1 MDNRRFVEPALASE
15 YKISKI
21 PYRES
26 RHGGTAD
33 CCRAFS
39 IFWELL
45 GMKKKGTILVVDDEN
60 GVRESFNM
68 VLKDD
73 YNVLLAG
80 TGQEA
85 MNIFKKKSIDLILLD
100 ILLPDIDG
108 IDLLEKLVETD
119 PHSEIIM
126 VTAVN
131 EVQTAVQAIK
141 LGAYEYVIKP
151 FVVADALT
159 VIRRALEKQS
169 LVKEVTYLR
178 NELGSYHPFEKMVG
192 KNKKMRKIFELISTV
207 ARSDGTVL
215 IQGESGTGKEL
226 AARAIHNL
234 SYRKDQPFEVVN
246 CAAIPA
252 TLMESKIFGHN
263 RGAFTGA
270 SMTSIGK
277 LELADGGTVFLDDI
291 NSLDVNM
298 QAKLLRILQEKE
310 FERLGSSKVIK
321 IDVRFVAASNKDI
334 NDLISINKFREDLYY
349 RLNVFPI
356 RLPPLRERKDDIPLL
371 LNHYLELN
379 AGETGK
385 PPKIFSE
392 KAVKALTAYH
402 WPGNVRELKNLVERL
417 FTIAEG
423 PIIDLDANAPYHL
436 GKKKI
441 KDMPLKKAVSI
452 FERNY
457 ISEILERVDGNRT
470 KAAKILGI
478 HRNTLLAKTSD
489 FGK

>member
-1 MDNRRFVEPALASE
+1 
-15 YKISKI
+15 
-21 PYRES
+21 
-26 RHGGTAD
+26 
-33 CCRAFS
+33 
-39 IFWELL
+39 
-45 GMKKKGTILVVDDEN
+45 MKKKGAILVVDDEN

-73 YNVLLAG
+73 YHVLLAG

-85 MNIFKKKSIDLILLD
+85 MDIFKKNSIDLILLD
-100 ILLPDIDG
+100 ILLPDVNG
-108 IDLLEKLVETD
+108 LDLLEKLVETD
-119 PHSEIIM
+119 PNSEIIM

-151 FVVADALT
+151 FAVDDVLT

-178 NELGSYHPFEKMVG
+178 NELERYHPFEKMVG

-234 SYRKDQPFEVVN
+234 SYRRDQPFVVVN

-291 NSLDVNM
+291 DSLDVNM
-298 QAKLLRILQEKE
+298 QAKLLRILQERE

-356 RLPPLRERKDDIPLL
+356 QLPPLRERKDDIPLL

-379 AGETGK
+379 AGKTGK

-392 KAVKALTAYH
+392 KSVKALTAYH

-423 PIIDLDANAPYHL
+423 PMIDLDANASYNL
-436 GKKKI
+436 GKRKI
-441 KDMPLKKAVSI
+441 KDMPLKEAVSI

-457 ISEILERVDGNRT
+457 ISEVLERVDGNRT

-478 HRNTLLAKTSD
+478 HRNTLLAKTND
-489 FGK
+489 FGKR